1 MLIYA
6 CHLKLSAS
14 DLVVWQAAFSR
25 AKKIFNPQGTGV
37 VLCGQK
43 QMAEVCYCFCL
54 EFSAF

>member
-1 MLIYA
+1 MLIYVG
-6 CHLKLSAS
+6 HLKLSAPGI
-14 DLVVWQAAFSR
+14 VVPQAAFAR
-25 AKKIFNPQGTGV
+25 AKEIFNPQGTGV